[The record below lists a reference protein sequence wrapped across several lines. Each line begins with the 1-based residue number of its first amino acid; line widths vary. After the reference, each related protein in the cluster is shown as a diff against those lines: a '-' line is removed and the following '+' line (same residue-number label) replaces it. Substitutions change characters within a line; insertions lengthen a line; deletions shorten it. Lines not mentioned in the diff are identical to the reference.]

1 MKTEKVLLLLI
12 PTLFEAKFILDDA
25 EYGSLLTKNY
35 CERIISRKTKIII
48 VICGF
53 GLISS
58 AITTVHL
65 LNQYESLITKDS
77 PIYLLGI
84 CGTFDIEKAP
94 IGSVVIPSE
103 ILLHGIGVGEGD
115 SYKSAFELGWQNGSG
130 SQASVPA
137 KISAPKDVTTNVS
150 ISTGTALSVTSASSN
165 YQEATFKKAK
175 YKNALIEDME
185 TYSVIVASES
195 CNREVV
201 VVRGVSNQVGEKDKN
216 NWKVQEAMENG
227 CKILYNI
234 FKEK

>member
-1 MKTEKVLLLLI
+1 M
-12 PTLFEAKFILDDA
+12 
-25 EYGSLLTKNY
+25 
-35 CERIISRKTKIII
+35 
-48 VICGF
+48 
-53 GLISS
+53 
-58 AITTVHL
+58 
-65 LNQYESLITKDS
+65 
-77 PIYLLGI
+77 
-84 CGTFDIEKAP
+84 
-94 IGSVVIPSE
+94 IPSE

-130 SQASVPA
+130 SQASVLA

-234 FKEK
+234 FKEN